1 MFWLR
6 DKKKYYLITCS
17 STPVLQYDPVRMLY
31 PAVAVAS
38 VLAVLLCR
46 DLKTTESN
54 CKMHLSPPVAWTAVR
69 SKAVVLLLLLVYC

>member
-38 VLAVLLCR
+38 VFVVLLCR
-46 DLKTTESN
+46 DLKLYHAFKPAGGLD
-54 CKMHLSPPVAWTAVR
+54 CCPF
-69 SKAVVLLLLLVYC
+69 